1 MFIINGYDRKANACS
16 PWTSC
21 VNTEV
26 NLGHSFDNVSH
37 KVHALARL
45 TLKYI
50 RFSKTRLLLNVF
62 SKSQFLICCLIW
74 IWHSRTLNE
83 KITLHERCLR
93 IIYND
98 KTVDISRN
106 SRLITIYFNTQLQ
119 YSSARNWSFG
129 SPQTYLQVFSK
140 Q

>member
-26 NLGHSFDNVSH
+26 NLGHLFDNVSH

-74 IWHSRTLNE
+74 IWYSRTLNE